1 MVSGSGKEAASESV
15 EDVVVVVAVVVAAV
29 TVVVAVVVVVVEE
42 GMRGVV
48 EADGVAGEEE
58 AKERG

>member
-15 EDVVVVVAVVVAAV
+15 EDVVVVVAVVSAV